1 VFCFSNSCIFFHCQ
15 SFILKA
21 LLFTEVQSKSSD
33 KFSNETVLSLRLS
46 NWTSGETE
54 MGDLATYFWI
64 AVAAI
69 ILLVDLWV
77 MVSVFR
83 SDKSD
88 AVKVLWALILLV
100 LPVVGL
106 AIWGVA
112 GPRGIKRGTGPT
124 SPEHSKG

>member
-1 VFCFSNSCIFFHCQ
+1 
-15 SFILKA
+15 
-21 LLFTEVQSKSSD
+21 
-33 KFSNETVLSLRLS
+33 
-46 NWTSGETE
+46 

-69 ILLVDLWV
+69 ILLVDLWA

-83 SDKSD
+83 SDKSG
-88 AVKVLWALILLV
+88 AVKVMWALILLV
-100 LPVVGL
+100 LPVVGV